1 MTRVWHYQR
10 LKNRHLIAI
19 PLAVAAL
26 FLAFILIFGL
36 TLGRD
41 FRGGSVVMV
50 QGLQNVPDPGD
61 VKSAVESSLGRNV
74 DVLPVEN
81 GFHIETDTLS
91 EAEEN
96 NVKGVLSD
104 QFGISASSVTME
116 SVGPAI
122 SSLQIEQILYSIIA
136 AFAVIGVITL
146 IIFRRRIVP
155 IAILIVIGLDIICV
169 FGYMSLLHVPL
180 GLASMVAIVVL
191 ITYAVDTNILLV
203 YHVLKGV
210 GGEPRGQ
217 AAASMTTG
225 VMTGAVLIV
234 VFLSLNILTG
244 IAQLNLLTATI
255 IFGIVINIFNTWF
268 LSAGLLLREAERRP
282 GKEYHVSL

>member
-1 MTRVWHYQR
+1 MTTVWHYQR

-19 PLAVAAL
+19 PLAVAAI
-26 FLAFILIFGL
+26 FLVSILIFGV

-50 QGLQNVPDPGD
+50 QGLQSVPDLSD
-61 VKSAVESSLGRNV
+61 VKSAVASSLGKDI

-91 EAEEN
+91 EIEEN

-104 QFGISASSVTME
+104 QFGISISSVAIE
-116 SVGPAI
+116 PAGPAI
-122 SSLQIEQILYSIIA
+122 SSLQIEQMLYSIIA
-136 AFAVIGVITL
+136 AFVVIGVITL

-155 IAILIVIGLDIICV
+155 IAILLVIGLDIICV
-169 FGYMSLLHVPL
+169 FGCMSLLRVPL
-180 GLASMVAIVVL
+180 GLASMIAVVVL
-191 ITYAVDTNILLV
+191 IAYAVDTNILLA

-210 GGEPRGQ
+210 GGDPRGQ

-225 VMTGAVLIV
+225 VMTSVVLIV
-234 VFLSLNILTG
+234 VFLSLNFLTG
-244 IAQLNLLTATI
+244 IAQLSLLTVTV
-255 IFGIVINIFNTWF
+255 IFGIVINVFNTWF
-268 LSAGLLLREAERRP
+268 LSAGLLLRQAERKP